1 MPGGSVIIM
10 GEFDHT
16 TEKRIWERVWGENQ
30 PQSLQVLAAAEKA
43 NAAVYLRLARM
54 AQGPEKAM
62 LRQLFERERRHGQ
75 LLGGIHLLT
84 TDKALSV
91 RTASPAADPMGVA
104 LRKCYAT
111 TLKAIAEYERHSQ
124 DREYGPAFAQLAAQE
139 REHCVML
146 LELLGSVC
154 K

>member
-1 MPGGSVIIM
+1 M
-10 GEFDHT
+10 GELDESM
-16 TEKRIWERVWGENQ
+16 EKRVWERVRGEAQ
-30 PQSLQVLAAAEKA
+30 SPSLQVLAAAEKA
-43 NAAVYLRLARM
+43 NAAVYLRLARL
-54 AQGPEKAM
+54 AQGPEKAL

-91 RTASPAADPMGVA
+91 RTASPAADSMGVA
-104 LRKCYAT
+104 LRKCYAA

-139 REHCVML
+139 QEHCIML
-146 LELLGSVC
+146 LELLGR
-154 K
+154 